1 MAKRRGQSAA
11 FMARIRKMRGKKKTV
26 TKRKPVKAKSTIK
39 RRNYKTMAKRKAVT
53 RRRRTTKKPMS
64 GVIQTGLGVGAYILF
79 ESMIEPKIIAMANI
93 TNPLIVNAVE
103 LGAGIWASRKAGVIG
118 QVGKAAIVINLYQL
132 LAPYLSNIGNGNAQ
146 ASGLFS

>member
-53 RRRRTTKKPMS
+53 RRRTTKKPMS